1 MSDSTNGST
10 PLVVI
15 SEKQV
20 LDVLE
25 AWNKGSLAK
34 TAFARS
40 LHIRQ
45 NLTRFNQ
52 DAAAALREQINDSLQ
67 RLSEEQRRAV
77 TQLFQKGIVV
87 HKVAQAMQISE
98 STVYR
103 NRNTA
108 IRSLAQEW
116 TRIEEA
122 AYRRYRSQIE
132 ERAQADIGHLF
143 GVTHNLKLLRDAL
156 LAPSEPWVVGID
168 GIGGIG
174 KTSLALA
181 AILDHDILVR
191 FDHILWVS
199 ARQSEWHS
207 IRGIVDNARPA
218 LTYETLVSR
227 ILEQLLGPQAA
238 ASIAPREQAE
248 QVRFLLHE
256 KPILLVVDNLET
268 AADQQAL
275 LPNLVTLACP
285 TKILLTSRHSLR
297 ETGAV
302 YTFSL
307 DELPPSDA
315 LDLLRYELQNRNLPA
330 AAAPDAE
337 LAQTYEVTGGNP
349 LATKLVAGQLSTFPL
364 ERVLADLRQARGE
377 KTDNLYRF
385 IYRQAWEQLNEDA
398 RNVLTLMP
406 LIAEEGGGL
415 PQIEAVSQLPVARV
429 TDALQQLVR
438 FSLVNVRIASGPRA
452 GNRYN
457 IHRLTESFL
466 LEEVVA
472 WQKDP

>member
-143 GVTHNLKLLRDAL
+143 GVAHNLKLLRDAL

-297 ETGAV
+297 ETAGKEAKGII
-302 YTFSL
+302 
-307 DELPPSDA
+307 
-315 LDLLRYELQNRNLPA
+315 N
-330 AAAPDAE
+330 
-337 LAQTYEVTGGNP
+337 EVTGGNP

>member
-143 GVTHNLKLLRDAL
+143 GVAHNLKLLRDAL

-238 ASIAPREQAE
+238 ASIASCEQAE
-248 QVRFLLHE
+248 
-256 KPILLVVDNLET
+256 
-268 AADQQAL
+268 
-275 LPNLVTLACP
+275 
-285 TKILLTSRHSLR
+285 
-297 ETGAV
+297 
-302 YTFSL
+302 
-307 DELPPSDA
+307 
-315 LDLLRYELQNRNLPA
+315 
-330 AAAPDAE
+330 
-337 LAQTYEVTGGNP
+337 
-349 LATKLVAGQLSTFPL
+349 
-364 ERVLADLRQARGE
+364 
-377 KTDNLYRF
+377 
-385 IYRQAWEQLNEDA
+385 
-398 RNVLTLMP
+398 
-406 LIAEEGGGL
+406 
-415 PQIEAVSQLPVARV
+415 
-429 TDALQQLVR
+429 
-438 FSLVNVRIASGPRA
+438 
-452 GNRYN
+452 
-457 IHRLTESFL
+457 
-466 LEEVVA
+466 
-472 WQKDP
+472 

>member
-143 GVTHNLKLLRDAL
+143 GVAHNLKLLRDAL

-227 ILEQLLGPQAA
+227 ILEQLLGPQA

-330 AAAPDAE
+330 GAAP
-337 LAQTYEVTGGNP
+337 
-349 LATKLVAGQLSTFPL
+349 
-364 ERVLADLRQARGE
+364 E

-438 FSLVNVRIASGPRA
+438 FSLVNVRIAGGPRA

>member
-1 MSDSTNGST
+1 MSYSTNGST

-143 GVTHNLKLLRDAL
+143 GVAHNLKLLRDAL

-168 GIGGIG
+168 GIGGFG
-174 KTSLALA
+174 
-181 AILDHDILVR
+181 
-191 FDHILWVS
+191 
-199 ARQSEWHS
+199 
-207 IRGIVDNARPA
+207 
-218 LTYETLVSR
+218 
-227 ILEQLLGPQAA
+227 
-238 ASIAPREQAE
+238 
-248 QVRFLLHE
+248 
-256 KPILLVVDNLET
+256 
-268 AADQQAL
+268 
-275 LPNLVTLACP
+275 
-285 TKILLTSRHSLR
+285 
-297 ETGAV
+297 
-302 YTFSL
+302 
-307 DELPPSDA
+307 
-315 LDLLRYELQNRNLPA
+315 
-330 AAAPDAE
+330 
-337 LAQTYEVTGGNP
+337 
-349 LATKLVAGQLSTFPL
+349 
-364 ERVLADLRQARGE
+364 
-377 KTDNLYRF
+377 
-385 IYRQAWEQLNEDA
+385 
-398 RNVLTLMP
+398 
-406 LIAEEGGGL
+406 
-415 PQIEAVSQLPVARV
+415 
-429 TDALQQLVR
+429 
-438 FSLVNVRIASGPRA
+438 
-452 GNRYN
+452 
-457 IHRLTESFL
+457 
-466 LEEVVA
+466 
-472 WQKDP
+472 